1 MFNVLKFCLIF
12 NSFFLCVFVMCR
24 REVKSCQV
32 LEELPASLLVIEKLI
47 D

>member
-1 MFNVLKFCLIF
+1 MFDVQKVWYMYD
-12 NSFFLCVFVMCR
+12 SFFVFIMCR

-32 LEELPASLLVIEKLI
+32 LEELPASLLVIEILI